1 MKYKVGDRVRI
12 KNLDWYYENRD
23 KIDQIDCGNVCFVRN
38 MATLC
43 GKIVTISSILP
54 TLEVYRIKEDDGEFN
69 WTDEM
74 IERLV
79 ERNGK
84 TYPYKIGDR
93 VVLKGKNRCATITD
107 LKYDSFGNLSYYI
120 NIDNDKDNSIVYPT
134 NLLLPY
140 DNKVEGLVEE
150 KTKPKFKVGDRII
163 TDTNM
168 KGKIIEDVEEG
179 WYRVE
184 FEPYNN
190 IPQPNGIVPE
200 ESMSLVEEEVG
211 LVDKFSSRWVNE
223 FNLPKGYIFKDEN
236 GNVINTTKIV
246 LEKKKK
252 EYPKTYEECNRI
264 MGVELWNTLWGEDAT
279 EYEEQMEGLM
289 YAFIKLKVCRDAYWK
304 IAGEEMG
311 LGKPWKP
318 DWTDQESPKYCI
330 TSIKDQVE
338 ASKRYYIMNTIL
350 AFPTEEMRNAFYEN
364 FKELIES
371 CKELL

>member
-1 MKYKVGDRVRI
+1 MKYKVGDKVRI
-12 KNLDWYYENRD
+12 KSLDWYYENRD

-43 GKIVTISSILP
+43 GKIVTISSILS
-54 TLEVYRIKEDDGEFN
+54 TLEAYRIEEDDGEFN

-93 VVLKGKNRCATITD
+93 VVLKGRNRCATITD

-134 NLLLPY
+134 DLLLPY

-150 KTKPKFKVGDRII
+150 EI
-163 TDTNM
+163 
-168 KGKIIEDVEEG
+168 
-179 WYRVE
+179 
-184 FEPYNN
+184 
-190 IPQPNGIVPE
+190 
-200 ESMSLVEEEVG
+200 G
-211 LVDKFSSRWVNE
+211 LVDTLSSRWVNE
-223 FNLPKGYIFKDEN
+223 FSLPEGYIFKDEN
-236 GNVINTTKIV
+236 GNVINATKIV
-246 LEKKKK
+246 LEKKNK
-252 EYPKTYEECNRI
+252 YPKTYEECYKVLGIPIHGGIALVGNWCMEDGYI
-264 MGVELWNTLWGEDAT
+264 VQHLETLRA
-279 EYEEQMEGLM
+279 LSKL
-289 YAFIKLKVCRDAYWK
+289 FICRDAYWK

-330 TSIKDQVE
+330 TSSKDQVE
-338 ASKRYYIMNTIL
+338 AFKRYYIMNTIL

-371 CKELL
+371 YKELL

>member
-1 MKYKVGDRVRI
+1 MKYKVGDKVRI
-12 KNLDWYYENRD
+12 KSLDWYYENRD

-43 GKIVTISSILP
+43 GKIVTISSILS
-54 TLEVYRIKEDDGEFN
+54 TLEAYRIEEDDGEFN
-69 WTDEM
+69 WTDKM
-74 IERLV
+74 IEGLV
-79 ERNGK
+79 ERDGK

-93 VVLKGKNRCATITD
+93 VVLKGRNRCATIID

-134 NLLLPY
+134 DLLLPY
-140 DNKVEGLVEE
+140 D
-150 KTKPKFKVGDRII
+150 KF
-163 TDTNM
+163 M
-168 KGKIIEDVEEG
+168 
-179 WYRVE
+179 
-184 FEPYNN
+184 
-190 IPQPNGIVPE
+190 
-200 ESMSLVEEEVG
+200 EEEIG
-211 LVDKFSSRWVNE
+211 LVDALSSRWVNE

-236 GNVINTTKIV
+236 GNIINATKIV

-252 EYPKTYEECNRI
+252 EYPKTYCECKDI
-264 MGVELWNTLWGEDAT
+264 LGLWDIEDT
-279 EYEEQMEGLM
+279 ECGYYKTDLIDKLQMLL
-289 YAFIKLKVCRDAYWK
+289 ICRDAYWK

-330 TSIKDQVE
+330 SSIKDQVE

-350 AFPTEEMRNAFYEN
+350 AFPSEEIRNAFYEN

>member
-1 MKYKVGDRVRI
+1 MKYKVGDKVRI
-12 KNLDWYYENRD
+12 KSLDWYNQNKDVSLIETTNSDYNFIEVMR
-23 KIDQIDCGNVCFVRN
+23 GF
-38 MATLC
+38 C
-43 GKIVTISSILP
+43 GKVMTISNVNSDYYDM
-54 TLEVYRIKEDDGEFN
+54 VEDDGDYY

-74 IERLV
+74 IESLV
-79 ERNGK
+79 ERDGK
-84 TYPYKIGDR
+84 IYPYKIGDR

-107 LKYDSFGNLSYYI
+107 LKYNSSGNLSYYI
-120 NIDNDKDNSIVYPT
+120 KIDNDKDISIDCPT
-134 NLLLPY
+134 ELLLPY
-140 DNKVEGLVEE
+140 DNKAEGLVEE
-150 KTKPKFKVGDRII
+150 KTKPKFKVGDRVI

-200 ESMSLVEEEVG
+200 ESMSLAEEEVG

-223 FNLPKGYIFKDEN
+223 FNLPEGYIFKDEN

-350 AFPTEEMRNAFYEN
+350 AFPTEEMRDTFYEN
-364 FKELIES
+364 FKSEIEI